1 MSRDPDYI
9 AGILI
14 VNFIVEMPDFF
25 ALRWHKYTRKRRLIF
40 SIAAEMFEMPVSFHA
55 QQSDLLGDQAEHE
68 NDHGSGKH
76 ERGHVGEPVLGEVGI
91 RVVRHAGQKKQD
103 ADRQKHPER

>member
-1 MSRDPDYI
+1 MSRDCDYI

-25 ALRWHKYTRKRRLIF
+25 ALCWHKYTRKRRLIF

-55 QQSDLLGDQAEHE
+55 Q
-68 NDHGSGKH
+68 
-76 ERGHVGEPVLGEVGI
+76 
-91 RVVRHAGQKKQD
+91 
-103 ADRQKHPER
+103 